1 MLKNKKV
8 LLLLLIFLILF
19 IFSSNIFA
27 VVLDVN
33 GSQVE
38 LPDINFKHY
47 VVLKGDN
54 YYLMAL
60 DDVYSESA
68 NVCKADNS
76 SYKYCE
82 GVTTSNDNYLIKF
95 PYYSL
100 NGNEWNLVTS
110 VSNWTASGLSVIY
123 STENIYYNDEIFFQ
137 KAPQGVLTQIVEQ
150 VEMREVMTEIVK
162 IIPLII
168 VVVVSF
174 LGLRKALQMLS
185 KVLHQS

>member
-27 VVLDVN
+27 VVLDVD
-33 GSQVE
+33 GSQVK

-68 NVCKADNS
+68 NVCKAGDS

-110 VSNWTASGLSVIY
+110 VSNWTAGGLSVIY
-123 STENIYYNDEIFFQ
+123 STENIYYNNEIFFQ

-150 VEMREVMTEIVK
+150 VEMREVMTEIIK

-174 LGLRKALQMLS
+174 LGLRKALQILS
-185 KVLHQS
+185 MVLHRA